1 MQFRDAII
9 SSLQTISNHKFR
21 SFLTLLGII
30 IGVISV
36 VSMFTSVNAFKKVME
51 DGMRDMGFDN
61 TITITSGNAGN
72 WSHWGRGFGFRQQT
86 VNRRAKP
93 LTYKDFEALKAEVEV
108 KNIFGMI
115 ESWGQTREKKW
126 LRVRATNIDFFD
138 NNSFVL
144 REGRFFNHFEMRNA
158 EKVCIIGPNFARD
171 NMADEPDPIG
181 KFLTIGT
188 MRYQIIGV
196 LDVDPLNSGGM
207 QMFNPWG
214 RNWDL
219 MAVYIP
225 LRTGAVYLRSGMAI
239 DSITL
244 QAHDLESFS
253 YMKDRANQVMLAQ
266 HNMAKSFQFT
276 DINNEMLEVTQ
287 KLDEIMRKWTVG
299 LIVIASVSLFVG
311 GIGLFSTLLI
321 SINERMLEIGIRK
334 SVGAKDRDI
343 FFYFIMEALTLSFI
357 AGFIGTSI
365 ALLLTTVLSLAVNMN
380 IPISLLSLNIGFI
393 FALSV
398 GFFSGLYPAIKAS
411 KINPIQAI
419 FYFE

>member
-1 MQFRDAII
+1 VQ
-9 SSLQTISNHKFR
+9 N
-21 SFLTLLGII
+21 
-30 IGVISV
+30 
-36 VSMFTSVNAFKKVME
+36 
-51 DGMRDMGFDN
+51 
-61 TITITSGNAGN
+61 
-72 WSHWGRGFGFRQQT
+72 
-86 VNRRAKP
+86 
-93 LTYKDFEALKAEVEV
+93 
-108 KNIFGMI
+108 
-115 ESWGQTREKKW
+115 REKKW
-126 LRVRATNIDFFD
+126 IRLRATNVDFFD
-138 NNSFVL
+138 SNSFVL
-144 REGRFFNHFEMRNA
+144 REGRFFNAFEMRNA

-171 NMADEPDPIG
+171 NMAGETEPLE
-181 KFLTIGT
+181 KFLTLGN

-196 LDVDPLNSGGM
+196 LDADPLNSGGM

-253 YMKDRANQVMLAQ
+253 YMKDRANQVLLAH
-266 HNMAKSFQFT
+266 HNMSRNFQFT
-276 DINNEMLEVTQ
+276 DINNEMLEVTE
-287 KLDEIMRKWTVG
+287 KLDEIMRKWTLG

-365 ALLLTTVLSLAVNMN
+365 ALLLTTGLSMAVKMD
-380 IPISLLSLNIGFI
+380 IPISILSLNIGFI
-393 FALSV
+393 FAISV
-398 GFFSGLYPAIKAS
+398 GFISGLYPAIKAS

>member
-1 MQFRDAII
+1 MQFKDALV

-36 VSMFTSVNAFKKVME
+36 VTMFTSVNAFKKVID
-51 DGMRDMGFDN
+51 DGMRDLGFNN
-61 TITITSGNAGN
+61 TITITSGNARN
-72 WSHWGRGFGFRQQT
+72 FSHWGRGFGHRRTT

-93 LTYKDFEALKAEVEV
+93 LTYKDFEALKADVEV
-108 KNIFGMI
+108 KNIYGMV
-115 ESWGQTREKKW
+115 ESWVQNREKKW
-126 LRVRATNIDFFD
+126 LRIRATNVDFF
-138 NNSFVL
+138 NSNSFIL
-144 REGRFFNHFEMRNA
+144 REGRFFNAFEMRNA
-158 EKVCIIGPNFARD
+158 EKVCIVGPNFARD
-171 NMADEPDPIG
+171 NMAGETEPLE
-181 KFLTIGT
+181 KFLTLGN
-188 MRYQIIGV
+188 MRYQIIGI

-244 QAHDLESFS
+244 QAHDIESFS
-253 YMKDRANQVMLAQ
+253 NMKDRANQVLLAH
-266 HNMAKSFQFT
+266 HNMSRNFEFT
-276 DINNEMLEVTQ
+276 DLNNEMLEATE

-334 SVGAKDRDI
+334 SVGAKDKDI

-357 AGFIGTSI
+357 AGFIGTAI
-365 ALLLTTVLSLAVNMN
+365 ALLLTSALSLAVKMDV
-380 IPISLLSLNIGFI
+380 PISMLSLNIGFI

-398 GFFSGLYPAIKAS
+398 GFISGLYPAIKAS